1 MSQSTPASG
10 PSHARWVLVI
20 EDLRDQA
27 ELCLDICAQAGLNTT
42 AAATGAQGYKKA
54 CNTRPDVILLD
65 LMLPD
70 MDGWDVCRQLR
81 NDPQTSDIPIVVLT
95 ARDEAHGAR
104 RAREAG
110 CAAYLKKPCPPADL
124 VATIQNVLNEKKRA

>member
-1 MSQSTPASG
+1 MSLNTAADRS
-10 PSHARWVLVI
+10 SHARWVLVI

-27 ELCLDICAQAGLNTT
+27 ELCLDVCAQAGLNTA

-65 LMLPD
+65 LTLPD

-81 NDPQTSDIPIVVLT
+81 NDPQTKNIS
-95 ARDEAHGAR
+95 HR
-104 RAREAG
+104 RPHRPG
-110 CAAYLKKPCPPADL
+110 
-124 VATIQNVLNEKKRA
+124 

>member
-1 MSQSTPASG
+1 MSLNTPVAG
-10 PSHARWVLVI
+10 PSRARWVLVI

-27 ELCLDICAQAGLNTT
+27 ELCLDVCTQAGLNAT

-54 CNTRPDVILLD
+54 CNTRPDLILLD

-81 NDPQTSDIPIVVLT
+81 SDPLTSDIPIIVLT
-95 ARDEAHGAR
+95 ARDEPHGAR
-104 RAREAG
+104 RAREEG
-110 CAAYLKKPCPPADL
+110 CAAYLRKPCSPADL
-124 VATIQNVLNEKKRA
+124 VATIKNVLNGKEGA

>member
-1 MSQSTPASG
+1 MGACHQ
-10 PSHARWVLVI
+10 
-20 EDLRDQA
+20 DLRDQA
-27 ELCLDICAQAGLNTT
+27 ELCLDVCAQAGLNTT

-54 CNTRPDVILLD
+54 WNTRPDVILLD
-65 LMLPD
+65 VMLPD

-81 NDPQTSDIPIVVLT
+81 SDPQTSDIPIVVLT

-110 CAAYLKKPCPPADL
+110 SDRPTACTAPTDGADSPRGATRARPACD
-124 VATIQNVLNEKKRA
+124 